1 MAFVARVGFVRVPD
15 IRYTIY
21 LILKRTVN
29 EEL

>member
-1 MAFVARVGFVRVPD
+1 MAFVVGVGCVRAPD

-21 LILKRTVN
+21 LILKRKVS